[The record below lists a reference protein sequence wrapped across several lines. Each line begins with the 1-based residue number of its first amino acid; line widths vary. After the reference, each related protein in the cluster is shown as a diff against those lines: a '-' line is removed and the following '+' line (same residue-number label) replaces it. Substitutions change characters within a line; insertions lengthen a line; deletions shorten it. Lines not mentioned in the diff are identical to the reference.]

1 MAVEAPGT
9 NPAVT
14 GAIRHASKVT
24 GTNFQYLVATAQ
36 VESRFNPTA
45 AAPTSSAR
53 GLFQFIE
60 QTWLATLKEH
70 GPELGYGQLSNAI
83 ERAPTGHYVV
93 SDPRL
98 NSRIMN
104 LRNDPTINAVMAGAY
119 TRSNAGQLTD
129 RLGRDPTEGEL
140 YIAHFLGSN
149 GAGRL
154 ISLADAKP
162 GMRAD
167 EAFPTAARANRSI
180 FYDAKGRARSVAD
193 VYRSLIGRYAAARG
207 NPAAP
212 PAQQVAA
219 TESKPSSSP
228 VPTQTIAASK
238 AAFAPDNPALTQ
250 AFAAAERLAT
260 APQPV
265 AAAEP
270 VFHGLFRTGEGR
282 EAVAPVVSALWSAPT
297 PVSDAGASSLP
308 HQSATRPAPGGTGTM
323 NLFQD
328 QATDA
333 RALFRGRV

>member
-1 MAVEAPGT
+1 
-9 NPAVT
+9 
-14 GAIRHASKVT
+14 
-24 GTNFQYLVATAQ
+24 
-36 VESRFNPTA
+36 
-45 AAPTSSAR
+45 
-53 GLFQFIE
+53 
-60 QTWLATLKEH
+60 
-70 GPELGYGQLSNAI
+70 
-83 ERAPTGHYVV
+83 
-93 SDPRL
+93 
-98 NSRIMN
+98 
-104 LRNDPTINAVMAGAY
+104 MAGAY
-119 TRSNAGQLTD
+119 TRANAGQLAD

-149 GAGRL
+149 GASRL

-180 FYDAKGRARSVAD
+180 FYDAKGHARSVAD

-219 TESKPSSSP
+219 TESRPSP
-228 VPTQTIAASK
+228 AATQTIAASK

-282 EAVAPVVSALWSAPT
+282 EAVAPVVSALWAAPT
-297 PVSDAGASSLP
+297 PVSDAGASPLP
-308 HQSATRPAPGGTGTM
+308 RQSATPPAPGGTGTM
-323 NLFQD
+323 SLFQD
-328 QATDA
+328 QSADA
-333 RALFRGRV
+333 RALFRGGV